1 MKNNKG
7 FTLVE
12 VLVVII
18 ILGIILTIGYSAV
31 SSSIIASREKTK
43 MLTISSIKEAAEV
56 FAQEIYICDKT
67 SNILTI
73 LSTGMGLTSIT
84 NCLNAKDALVGG
96 ITVPLSILKEYE
108 YITKAKNCDGNI
120 EIYLDCSSDLIENC
134 KKMTNLKVSVED
146 ITCN

>member
-12 VLVVII
+12 ILVVII
-18 ILGIILTIGYSAV
+18 ILGVILTIGYSAIG
-31 SSSIIASREKTK
+31 SSIAASREKTNK
-43 MLTISSIKEAAEV
+43 LTIENIKEASAQ
-56 FAQEIYICDKT
+56 FAKEIYICDKS
-67 SNILTI
+67 SNIITI
-73 LSTGMGLTSIT
+73 LRTGMGLTSIT
-84 NCLNAKDALVGG
+84 NCLDAKNALVGG

-120 EIYLDCSSDLIENC
+120 EIYFDCSSDLNEDC

-146 ITCN
+146 LTCN